1 MTPRWWAGIFFASL
15 AVNVLLAGVIVAAY
29 LNRDNR
35 DRELVHRMTVYTVPW
50 AWRVVGE
57 DIGVLARR
65 IYAKT
70 QAELARDRQTLTQDY
85 AAVNEILSAETFDRE
100 AFASATAKLR
110 ADVAAAQSLMHDA
123 MGEFAAGLTVEQ
135 RRKLTDFVADWS
147 KQREQRAIR
156 RDEMIEQKERREN
169 RAN

>member
-50 AWRVVGE
+50 ARRVVGE

-85 AAVNEILSAETFDRE
+85 AAVNGILSAETFDRE

>member
-29 LNRDNR
+29 FNRDNR

-57 DIGVLARR
+57 DIGVMARR
-65 IYAKT
+65 IYARN
-70 QAELARDRQTLTQDY
+70 QAALARDRQTLAQDY

-100 AFASATAKLR
+100 AFSKATAKLR
-110 ADVAAAQSLMHDA
+110 ADVAAAQGLMHDA
-123 MGEFAAGLTVEQ
+123 MGEFAAGLTVDQ

-147 KQREQRAIR
+147 KQRDQRAIR
-156 RDEMIEQKERREN
+156 RDEMIEQKERRDSK
-169 RAN
+169 AN

>member
-15 AVNVLLAGVIVAAY
+15 AVNVLLAGIIVAAY

-57 DIGVLARR
+57 DVGVLARR
-65 IYAKT
+65 IYARN
-70 QAELARDRQTLTQDY
+70 QAELVRNRQILADDY
-85 AAVNEILSAETFDRE
+85 AKVNAILAAQKFDRE
-100 AFASATAKLR
+100 AFADALAKLR
-110 ADVAAAQSLMHDA
+110 IDVASTQKLMHDA

-135 RRKLTDFVADWS
+135 RGKLTEFVTDWA
-147 KQREQRAIR
+147 KQRDQRAIR
-156 RDEMIEQKERREN
+156 RDEMIEQKERRDSQPN
-169 RAN
+169 